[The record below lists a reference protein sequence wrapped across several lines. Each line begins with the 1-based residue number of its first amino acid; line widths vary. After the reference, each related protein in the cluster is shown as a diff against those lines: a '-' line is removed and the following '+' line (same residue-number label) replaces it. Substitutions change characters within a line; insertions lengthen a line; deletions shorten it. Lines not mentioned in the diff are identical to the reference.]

1 MIQYCSILLTAI
13 LLSGCGNFLGNVGE
27 GMNSNAEPSERKQAE
42 SARQRPDM
50 K

>member
-1 MIQYCSILLTAI
+1 MILYCILFMTAI

-27 GMNSNAEPSERKQAE
+27 GMNSNAEPNARKQAE
-42 SARQRPDM
+42 SAKQRPDM